1 MSSPSKRP
9 QPYGISL
16 GSIQCLTSWG
26 LARLSMSRSCILFR
40 DTRSLVDKVLCL
52 ERETKVFTITEKAP
66 TRLGSLSKDT
76 EHRVL
81 IMGYGYLIHI
91 SMENIIVNKLAPIST
106 GPVEI
111 FYLDYL
117 YIWTRKSRENETS
130 WKWMSVTESD
140 SHWQWHVAWSQG
152 QLHS

>member
-1 MSSPSKRP
+1 
-9 QPYGISL
+9 
-16 GSIQCLTSWG
+16 
-26 LARLSMSRSCILFR
+26 MSRSCILFR
-40 DTRSLVDKVLCL
+40 DTRSLVDKVLCLCL

-111 FYLDYL
+111 FGSLVYLDEK
-117 YIWTRKSRENETS
+117 IKRK
-130 WKWMSVTESD
+130 
-140 SHWQWHVAWSQG
+140 
-152 QLHS
+152 